1 MLAPGSY
8 TVTATVTVNKKKLTK
23 TVAFSTDTCTFN
35 PTVIIDF

>member
-8 TVTATVTVNKKKLTK
+8 TVTATVTVNKKKQTK
-23 TVAFSTDTCTFN
+23 TVAFDAETCTFN